1 MDSAAGSIVM
11 RLSDFCDVRVKTL
24 DGGTLGRVHEVHVER
39 GRVTALACGAGSF
52 IERLTAKKHGRRI
65 PWECVVKIGP
75 KEIVVAPDPPQRKV
89 KKSGASRSRQ
99 GTQRPS
105 APPSKR

>member
-24 DGGTLGRVHEVHVER
+24 DGEMLGRVHEVHVER
-39 GRVTALACGAGSF
+39 GRVTALTCGAGSF

-65 PWECVVKIGP
+65 PWGCVVKIGP
-75 KEIVVAPDPPQRKV
+75 KEIVVAPDPPQRTV

-99 GTQRPS
+99 GTRRPS

>member
-24 DGGTLGRVHEVHVER
+24 DGEMLGRVHEVHVER
-39 GRVTALACGAGSF
+39 GRVTALTCGAGSF

-65 PWECVVKIGP
+65 PWECVRRISR
-75 KEIVVAPDPPQRKV
+75 KEVVVAPDPPQRKTRPR
-89 KKSGASRSRQ
+89 ASRTPQ
-99 GTQRPS
+99 GTRRPS
-105 APPSKR
+105 APRSKR